1 MNNFP
6 IQLLGYAAELIFF
19 IGAFVFA
26 VRQMRKDLTGVA
38 GIVRSE
44 AAKSEERYL
53 ATVVVALLLA
63 PPDQQHFVAGVFLS
77 AGKGK
82 NR

>member
-6 IQLLGYAAELIFF
+6 LQFIIYAAEGIFF
-19 IGAFVFA
+19 LGGFVFA
-26 VRQMRKDLTGVA
+26 VRQIRKDLTGVA

-44 AAKSEERYL
+44 AAKADERYL
-53 ATVVVALLLA
+53 ATVVVGLLLA
-63 PPDQQHFVAGVFLS
+63 PEEKKQFIAGAFLN

-82 NR
+82 R

>member
-6 IQLLGYAAELIFF
+6 LQFLIYAAEGLFF
-19 IGAFVFA
+19 LGGFVFA
-26 VRQMRKDLTGVA
+26 VRQIRKDLTGVA

-44 AAKSEERYL
+44 SVKNEERYL
-53 ATVVVALLLA
+53 ATVVAALLLA
-63 PPDQQHFVAGVFLS
+63 PEEKKQFIAGAFLN

-82 NR
+82 K